1 VEGNAGFIVSSD
13 HHITDLKTFLG
24 IPIVNPAT
32 FLKLIAGQD
41 KS

>member
-24 IPIVNPAT
+24 IPIVNPRYLFEADSGT
-32 FLKLIAGQD
+32 G
-41 KS
+41 